1 MSQSADMIAAS
12 AKPKKTKRILELD
25 ALRAIAALN
34 LLLFHFTYVF
44 ESKYGGF
51 SSSLGFSFPY
61 GKYGVQLFFMLSG
74 FVNAMTLLRKRKPAD
89 FVAGRF
95 IRIFP
100 SFWLVVLLNVFLFSM
115 FPLFFQESV
124 AVDTTIANMT
134 VMPNLFGYGC
144 MEPVTWTLQIEMLF
158 YGMLLLMLVSG
169 LIDRP
174 LPTLMVAMAICLF
187 GSLGIDAFRAAH
199 ANSPW
204 SDRLWFVQELFI
216 LKYLPLFSMGIL
228 LNEIKNKRGGFV
240 GNSIGILLSAI
251 VFHVIDQHD
260 HSPAATLILFCLLAS
275 SAYGRLP
282 VLRFKPLMFISTISY
297 SLYLFHNNLGSLI
310 LRWFDEAGLN
320 PKLNFLVVFG
330 VSVAVSAAITYWME
344 QPLTRFLREQWQE
357 FKTWY
362 ANPDKPVWYVSVQN
376 FLVNN

>member
-1 MSQSADMIAAS
+1 MSQP
-12 AKPKKTKRILELD
+12 KPKSKRILELD

-74 FVNAMTLLRKRKPAD
+74 FVNAMTLLRKRKPTD
-89 FVAGRF
+89 FVVGRF

-100 SFWLVVLLNVFLFSM
+100 SYWSVVLLNVALFSM
-115 FPLFFQESV
+115 FPFFFLETV
-124 AVDTTIANMT
+124 EVNATLANLT
-134 VMPNLFGYGC
+134 VLPNLLGFQC

-174 LPTLMVAMAICLF
+174 LPTMMVAMSVCLV
-187 GSLGIDAFRAAH
+187 GSVGFDWFQSRYAD
-199 ANSPW
+199 SPW
-204 SDRLWFVQELFI
+204 TGRFAFLEELFI
-216 LKYLPLFSMGIL
+216 IKYLPLFSMGIL
-228 LNEIKNKRGGFV
+228 LNEVRSQRGSVLANGL
-240 GNSIGILLSAI
+240 GIFISAV
-251 VFHVIDQHD
+251 VFHLIDQRD
-260 HSPAATLILFCLLAS
+260 HNPAVTAILFALLAL

-282 VLRFKPLMFISTISY
+282 ILRFRPLLFISTISY

-310 LRWFDEAGLN
+310 MRWIDDAGLD
-320 PKLNFLVVFG
+320 PRLNFLLVFSL
-330 VSVAVSAAITYWME
+330 SVAVSAAVTFWLE
-344 QPLTRFLREQWQE
+344 QPLTKFLRQRWTHCKEWIAKPE
-357 FKTWY
+357 KPYWY
-362 ANPDKPVWYVSVQN
+362 HSVQN
-376 FLVNN
+376 FLTHN